1 MRARTLAMIGCT
13 LTTILVA
20 NSTAQDAPAVGS
32 PVGVS
37 WVTVTVQG
45 TSKRGPFVAST
56 KAVRVA
62 RVQLAEPRSA
72 DVLEQVLRQGGF
84 EAFEVTLPVM
94 TLTSPD
100 KGADEHIHDSLKA
113 DAHPEIRF
121 QLRSTTDA
129 SSDAMGIVRLN
140 VKGMLTVAGV
150 DREVTFNVQVL
161 RAHRSLFVHG
171 STDLL
176 MTDFGVTPPMGLLGM
191 LNTDPRIRV
200 RFYLVVTAE
209 DE

>member
-1 MRARTLAMIGCT
+1 MRARTLVIIGCT

-20 NSTAQDAPAVGS
+20 NSAAQEVPAVRS

-37 WVTVTVQG
+37 WVTVTIQG
-45 TSKRGPFVAST
+45 TSKRGPFFAST
-56 KAVRVA
+56 KTVRVA

-72 DVLEQVLRQGGF
+72 DILEQVLRPGGF
-84 EAFEVTLPVM
+84 EAFDVTLPVM

-113 DAHPEIRF
+113 DVHPEIRF

-129 SSDAMGIVRLN
+129 STDAMGFVRLN
-140 VKGMLTVAGV
+140 AKGMLTVAGV
-150 DREVTFNVQVL
+150 DREVALNVQIL
-161 RAHRSLFVHG
+161 RADRSLLVDG
-171 STDLL
+171 STDVL
-176 MTDFGVTPPMGLLGM
+176 MTDFGVEPPKGLLGM
-191 LNTDPRIRV
+191 LKTDPWIHV
-200 RFYLVVTAE
+200 RFYLVVTVE